1 MDHSEVALV
10 TGAASGIGR
19 ATAEIF
25 AERGYRVVGVD
36 LTEDSMAW
44 MKDHPQ
50 AGSFLAL
57 GGDVSTEETNAVAVA
72 TAVEAFGRLD
82 VSVLNAGIANGLH
95 WDDPAAMERFERI
108 MAVNVTG
115 VVHGINQAAK
125 VMVPRKQGAI
135 LVTASTSGL
144 RGDPGNFAYN
154 ASKAAVINIVRAA
167 ACDFGS
173 HNVRVNAVA
182 PGPVETGITAGLNAV
197 PEVKDAM
204 ARRIPLRRWGQP
216 RELAE
221 AFYFLASPAA
231 SFITGTT
238 LMCDGGISAH
248 AAHFDLDRK
257 R

>member
-1 MDHSEVALV
+1 MDQSEVAIV
-10 TGAASGIGR
+10 TGAGSGIGR
-19 ATAEIF
+19 ATAELF
-25 AERGYRVVGVD
+25 VDRGYKVVGLD
-36 LTEDSMAW
+36 LTDDSLSW
-44 MKDHPQ
+44 MRTHPHTDR
-50 AGSFLAL
+50 LIAL
-57 GGDVSTEETNAVAVA
+57 SGDVAEESTNRAAVE

-82 VSVLNAGIANGLH
+82 VTVLNAGIANGLH

-125 VMVPRKQGAI
+125 VMVPQKKGSI

-182 PGPVETGITAGLNAV
+182 PGPVETGITAGLSAM
-197 PEVKDAM
+197 PELKEAM

-216 RELAE
+216 SELAE

-238 LMCDGGISAH
+238 LMCDGGHSAH
-248 AAHFDLDRK
+248 AAHFELDRK

>member
-10 TGAASGIGR
+10 TGAGSGIGR

-25 AERGYRVVGVD
+25 VERGYRVVGLD
-36 LTEDSMAW
+36 LTEDSMSW
-44 MKDHPQ
+44 MKDHPRS
-50 AGSFLAL
+50 GSLVALA
-57 GGDVSTEETNAVAVA
+57 GDV
-72 TAVEAFGRLD
+72 
-82 VSVLNAGIANGLH
+82 GIANGLH
-95 WDDPAAMERFERI
+95 WDDPAAMERFERV

-115 VVHGINQAAK
+115 VVHGINQASK
-125 VMVPRKQGAI
+125 VMVPRKKGAI

-167 ACDFGS
+167 ACDFGA

-197 PEVKDAM
+197 PEMKEAM

-231 SFITGTT
+231 SFITGAT
-238 LMCDGGISAH
+238 LMCDGGHSAH

>member
-10 TGAASGIGR
+10 TGAGSGIGR
-19 ATAEIF
+19 ATAELF
-25 AERGYRVVGVD
+25 VERGYKVVGLD
-36 LTEDSMAW
+36 LAEDSMSW
-44 MKDHPQ
+44 MKQHPR
-50 AGSFLAL
+50 AEALVALA
-57 GGDVSTEETNAVAVA
+57 GDVSTEEANVAAVV
-72 TAVEAFGRLD
+72 TAIEAFGQLD
-82 VSVLNAGIANGLH
+82 VSILNAGIANGLH
-95 WDDPAAMERFERI
+95 WDDPAAMERFERV

-115 VVHGINQAAK
+115 VVHGINQASK
-125 VMVPRKQGAI
+125 VMIPRKKGAI

-167 ACDFGS
+167 ACDFGV
-173 HNVRVNAVA
+173 HQVRVNAVA
-182 PGPVETGITAGLNAV
+182 PGPVETGITAGLNSV
-197 PEVKDAM
+197 PEVKEAM